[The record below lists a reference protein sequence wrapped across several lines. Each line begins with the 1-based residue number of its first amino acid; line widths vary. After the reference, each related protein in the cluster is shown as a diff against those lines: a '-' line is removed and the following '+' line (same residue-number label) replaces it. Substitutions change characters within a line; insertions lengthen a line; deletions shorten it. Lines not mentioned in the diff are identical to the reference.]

1 MNKYLLRLG
10 TAISS
15 AALVASSFVGPVLA
29 VDVEIIGNG
38 DSSNNTANVAVTN
51 NVTVNQTNYA
61 NITNDVNV
69 DANTGN
75 NDANRNTG
83 GDVSIDTGNASADVD
98 ISNLA
103 NFNAADVDACGC
115 IFDADITI
123 KGNGYNSDNEA
134 NVLLASLT
142 AVDQDNTYDCSKKHH
157 RGENSHG
164 WGKSSCNE
172 VDVDLDTGGNDANR
186 NTQDGEPSI
195 TTGDANG
202 DVIVETTANSNVV
215 GDGDFDFDF
224 PDLPDLDGSASLLVL
239 LLALFS

>member
-1 MNKYLLRLG
+1 MNKYLIRLG

-83 GDVSIDTGNASADVD
+83 GDVSIDTGNATANVGVNNTANSNVADV
-98 ISNLA
+98 SA
-103 NFNAADVDACGC
+103 CCPKDVNV
-115 IFDADITI
+115 TI
-123 KGNGYNSDNEA
+123 KDNGYNSDNTA
-134 NVLLASLT
+134 NVLAASNT
-142 AVDQDNTYDCSKKHH
+142 TVDQDNTAYIK
-157 RGENSHG
+157 NY
-164 WGKSSCNE
+164 
-172 VDVDLDTGGNDANR
+172 VDVDLDTGNNDANR
-186 NTQDGEPSI
+186 NTGGNVSI

-202 DVIVETTANSNVV
+202 AVQIDNTANKNIATV
-215 GDGDFDFDF
+215 GNGNGG
-224 PDLPDLDGSASLLVL
+224 GSL
-239 LLALFS
+239 